1 MQGSETHT
9 TQSGGNSLLSLL
21 VRDSSVEVVLI
32 YIDILDKIS
41 LTAPALVLI
50 HDEVRTIKGSKESQ
64 RGCISIIFKTSDL
77 FFFATFL
84 ESKIRDEKTNVD
96 KKKTNVN
103 LNVMNMKKGKWL
115 SPDTMTFSE
124 LANFSAAQ
132 LGTR

>member
-21 VRDSSVEVVLI
+21 VGDSSVEVLLI

-64 RGCISIIFKTSDL
+64 RGCISIIFKTLD
-77 FFFATFL
+77 FFVFL
-84 ESKIRDEKTNVD
+84 C
-96 KKKTNVN
+96 
-103 LNVMNMKKGKWL
+103 
-115 SPDTMTFSE
+115 
-124 LANFSAAQ
+124 NFP
-132 LGTR
+132 RK